1 MADDLQQKT
10 SGQTQTGTKP
20 EPPQDGQNAG
30 SKNGGANGNGSNG
43 NGHGAA
49 KYPAVETPAHE
60 GSKYAEKKEE
70 PKDDKKDDKKEDDK
84 QEDDKQEKKPISPVR
99 RLLTIAAIVAV
110 AFAAL
115 IYGVSYYNYSQN
127 HVSTD
132 DAYVTGNLVNVS
144 PIISGTL
151 SSLTVEEGD
160 PVKKGQ
166 LIGRIE
172 DSGQQASLAQARAAY
187 QSALSQIPQAEQN
200 LRYQQQATGAN
211 IQKAQADLAAQKAK
225 TAGAQQQVLLSR
237 NQVENQ
243 VSQAQAQ
250 VGQAQAQASQYDAQV
265 QTARSAVATQIQ
277 NVRTSQRAADASD
290 SQIRGAEATFSKDKT
305 DEARYLKLLGQQA
318 VTRQQYDAAHA
329 ATVNAA
335 SQLDTARFQAA
346 QSHSAVDS
354 SRATVTQL
362 LNQLKAAQKS
372 ADAAHQN
379 VQVAEAGLGV
389 AQANLR
395 QIPIQQSNV
404 LNNFGQDASAQA
416 DLSTAKAGSTQ
427 VAVRR
432 AEVATYQANAKSAL
446 AQLHN
451 AQIVENDTYLYAPN
465 NGTVVKKAVNIGA
478 SLSPGQTIITITQG
492 DYVYVTANF
501 KETQLQDVKPNES
514 VEVEVDSFHGIVFH
528 GYVKSINEAT
538 GATQALLPPD
548 NATGNF
554 TKVVQRIPVRIEL
567 RPAKAGEDKKFGTAT
582 DIANLRQGSSVT
594 ATIDTSTGQ
603 HDH

>member
-1 MADDLQQKT
+1 MADESQQKT
-10 SGQTQTGTKP
+10 QRQTQTEVRP
-20 EPPQDGQNAG
+20 ETSHDG
-30 SKNGGANGNGSNG
+30 SSGNGSNG

-49 KYPAVETPAHE
+49 KYPAIETPTHE

-70 PKDDKKDDKKEDDK
+70 PKEDDKKDGDEKKE
-84 QEDDKQEKKPISPVR
+84 EKKPASPLR
-99 RLLTIAAIVAV
+99 RLLTIALIVAAVV
-110 AFAAL
+110 AAF
-115 IYGVSYYNYSQN
+115 IYGLSYYNYAQN
-127 HVSTD
+127 HTSTD

-151 SSLTVEEGD
+151 NSLTVEEGD

-172 DSGQQASLAQARAAY
+172 DSGQRASLAQARAAY

-243 VSQAQAQ
+243 VNQAQAQ
-250 VGQAQAQASQYDAQV
+250 VGQAQAQAAQYDAQV
-265 QTARSAVATQIQ
+265 QTARSAVATQVQ
-277 NVRTSQRAADASD
+277 NVRTAQRAADASD
-290 SQIRGAEATFSKDKT
+290 SQIRGAEATFNKDKT
-305 DEARYLKLLGQQA
+305 DEARYLKLLSQQA

-354 SRATVTQL
+354 SRATVAQL
-362 LNQLKAAQKS
+362 QDQLKAAQKS

-379 VQVAEAGLGV
+379 VQVAGAGLGV

-404 LNNFGQDASAQA
+404 LNNLGQNAGAEA

-427 VAVRR
+427 VSARK
-432 AEVATYQANAKSAL
+432 AEVATAQANAKSAL

-451 AQIVENDTYLYAPN
+451 AQIIENDTYLYAPN
-465 NGTVVKKAVNIGA
+465 DGTVVRKAINIGA
-478 SLSPGQTIITITQG
+478 SLSPGQTIVTITQG

-501 KETQLQDVKPNES
+501 KETQLRDVKPNEAA
-514 VEVEVDSFHGIVFH
+514 EVEVDSFPNIVFQ

-554 TKVVQRIPVRIEL
+554 TKVVQRIPVRIEF

-582 DIANLRQGSSVT
+582 DIANLRQGMSVT
-594 ATIDTSTGQ
+594 ATIDTSTGK
-603 HDH
+603 HTH

>member
-1 MADDLQQKT
+1 MADDSQQKT
-10 SGQTQTGTKP
+10 Q
-20 EPPQDGQNAG
+20 EPPQSAKPEARD
-30 SKNGGANGNGSNG
+30 GANGNGSSNGSNG

-49 KYPAVETPAHE
+49 KYPAVETPTHE

-70 PKDDKKDDKKEDDK
+70 PKGDDKKGDDKKDDDK
-84 QEDDKQEKKPISPVR
+84 GDDKQEKKPASPLR
-99 RLLTIAAIVAV
+99 RLLTIALIAAAV
-110 AFAAL
+110 IAAL
-115 IYGVSYYNYSQN
+115 IYGLSYYNYAQN
-127 HVSTD
+127 HTSTD

-151 SSLTVEEGD
+151 NSLTVDEGD

-172 DSGQQASLAQARAAY
+172 DSGQRASLAQARAAY
-187 QSALSQIPQAEQN
+187 QSALSLIPQAEQN
-200 LRYQQQATGAN
+200 LVYQKQATNAN

-243 VSQAQAQ
+243 VNQAQAQ

-265 QTARSAVATQIQ
+265 QTAQSAVATQLQ
-277 NVRTSQRAADASD
+277 NVRTAQRAADASD
-290 SQIRGAEATFSKDKT
+290 SQIRGAEATFNKDKT

-346 QSHSAVDS
+346 QAHSAVDS
-354 SRATVTQL
+354 SRATVAQL

-372 ADAAHQN
+372 ADAAQQN
-379 VQVAEAGLGV
+379 VQVARAGLGV

-404 LNNFGQDASAQA
+404 LNNFGQDASALA
-416 DLSTAKAGSTQ
+416 DLSTAKAGNTQ

-432 AEVATYQANAKSAL
+432 AEIATDLANAKSAL

-451 AQIVENDTYLYAPN
+451 AQIIENDTYLYAPN

-478 SLSPGQTIITITQG
+478 SLSPGQTIVTITQG

-501 KETQLQDVKPNES
+501 KETQLRNVKPNQSAEID
-514 VEVEVDSFHGIVFH
+514 VDTFPNIVFH

-554 TKVVQRIPVRIEL
+554 TKVVQRIPVRIEF
-567 RPAKAGEDKKFGTAT
+567 RPAKPGEDKKFGTAT
-582 DIANLRQGSSVT
+582 DIANLRQGMSVT
-594 ATIDTSTGQ
+594 ATIDTSTGK
-603 HDH
+603 HEH

>member
-1 MADDLQQKT
+1 MADESQQKT
-10 SGQTQTGTKP
+10 QGQTQTEVRP
-20 EPPQDGQNAG
+20 ETSHDG
-30 SKNGGANGNGSNG
+30 SNGNGSNG

-49 KYPAVETPAHE
+49 KYPAIETPTHE

-70 PKDDKKDDKKEDDK
+70 PKGDDKKDGDKKDGDEK
-84 QEDDKQEKKPISPVR
+84 EEKKPASPLR
-99 RLLTIAAIVAV
+99 RLLTIALIVAAV
-110 AFAAL
+110 IAAF
-115 IYGVSYYNYSQN
+115 IYGLSYYNYAQN
-127 HVSTD
+127 HTSTD

-151 SSLTVEEGD
+151 NSLTVEEGD
-160 PVKKGQ
+160 AVKKGQ

-172 DSGQQASLAQARAAY
+172 DSGQRASLAQARAAY

-225 TAGAQQQVLLSR
+225 TAGAQQQVILSR

-243 VSQAQAQ
+243 VNQAQAQ
-250 VGQAQAQASQYDAQV
+250 VGQAQAQAAQYDAQV
-265 QTARSAVATQIQ
+265 QTARSAVATQRQ
-277 NVRTSQRAADASD
+277 NVRTAQRAADASD
-290 SQIRGAEATFSKDKT
+290 SQIRGAEATFNKDKT

-354 SRATVTQL
+354 SRATVAQL
-362 LNQLKAAQKS
+362 QDQLKAAQKS

-379 VQVAEAGLGV
+379 VQVAGAGLGV

-404 LNNFGQDASAQA
+404 LNNLGQNAGAEA

-427 VAVRR
+427 VAVRK
-432 AEVATYQANAKSAL
+432 AEIATDQANAKSAL

-451 AQIVENDTYLYAPN
+451 AQIIENDTYLYAPN
-465 NGTVVKKAVNIGA
+465 DGTVVRKAVNIGA
-478 SLSPGQTIITITQG
+478 SLSPGQTIVTVTQG

-501 KETQLQDVKPNES
+501 KETQLRDVKPNES
-514 VEVEVDSFHGIVFH
+514 VEVDVDSFPGIVFH
-528 GYVKSINEAT
+528 GYVKSVNEAT

-554 TKVVQRIPVRIEL
+554 TKVVQRIPVRIEF

-582 DIANLRQGSSVT
+582 DISNLRQGMSVT
-594 ATIDTSTGQ
+594 ATIDTSTGK
-603 HDH
+603 HSH